1 MSEKQTR
8 PGPRIDLTSTHSSR
22 KESKVAFVQCCCSP
36 VSTGTT
42 YDYSIVHLDESLKQF
57 IRVTHTY
64 AHTHRHKVP
73 QCVQQHENTN
83 RGFVQS
89 VTAISV
95 LFNRS
100 TTETKLSLKL
110 GKCFSVYIRQAIQED
125 VCLHEG
131 FLRESTWKSVTGA
144 KVGWITSDPPDPVC
158 WHFGPA
164 FPLYP
169 HLLVSHSNPNL
180 HPCQPLIPLFFPPH
194 LHPELQWSKME
205 HSNYS
210 LVELKIAN
218 NCVCVCVWGESA
230 YGPVFCVS
238 PAMATGLCWWASPL
252 LLQTFLFINIKEN
265 CPHQYC

>member
-131 FLRESTWKSVTGA
+131 FLCESTWKSVTGA
-144 KVGWITSDPPDPVC
+144 KVGWITSDPPWPCLLALRACVPIIPSPASLSLQPQPPPLSASDP
-158 WHFGPA
+158 
-164 FPLYP
+164 
-169 HLLVSHSNPNL
+169 S
-180 HPCQPLIPLFFPPH
+180 LFSPPSAPWVTMVKNGA
-194 LHPELQWSKME
+194 LELQSCR
-205 HSNYS
+205 
-210 LVELKIAN
+210 A
-218 NCVCVCVWGESA
+218 
-230 YGPVFCVS
+230 
-238 PAMATGLCWWASPL
+238 
-252 LLQTFLFINIKEN
+252 
-265 CPHQYC
+265 